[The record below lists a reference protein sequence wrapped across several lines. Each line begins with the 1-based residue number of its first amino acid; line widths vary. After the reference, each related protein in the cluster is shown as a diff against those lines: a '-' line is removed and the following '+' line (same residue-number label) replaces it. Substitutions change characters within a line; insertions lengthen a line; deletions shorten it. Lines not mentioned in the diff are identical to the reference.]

1 VHVCSQRPRQPGPD
15 AFEVVPD
22 STIVVARTAYTNN
35 SSKYTING
43 GASTFTDVR
52 ALLLGRGIDLQHKR
66 FLILQGEVESI
77 ALMKP
82 KGAGPHDEGLLEY
95 LEDIIGTAGYQA
107 PIAAALAAL
116 DALAEERADKLAR
129 LRITE
134 RERAALA
141 AEKREAEEHLRLVNA
156 HTRAQSRLWQW
167 YIWRAFTNLDVY
179 QANIVRVPGAR
190 ARKTLTARRRRRRP
204 RSRSCASRTRAT
216 STTSP
221 SSRTTTRSA
230 RRSTR

>member
-1 VHVCSQRPRQPGPD
+1 
-15 AFEVVPD
+15 VPD

-179 QANIVRVPGAR
+179 QANIAATEAALAELREQNKGDLDHLTELQDHYQEREAQYEVGAPPRRPRR
-190 ARKTLTARRRRRRP
+190 APADARRRK
-204 RSRSCASRTRAT
+204 
-216 STTSP
+216 
-221 SSRTTTRSA
+221 
-230 RRSTR
+230 